1 MRYAWVVCS
10 LMIVPTAACSGTPPS
25 RAPTDTTALTPN
37 ATLVKVVD
45 GDTIDVLVSGRKERV
60 RLIGIDTPET
70 KKPNTPVQC
79 FGPEASAFT
88 ASLLPDGTALYLE
101 RDVEPRDPYD
111 RLLAY
116 VYLADG
122 TFVNVEIVRQGYAHV
137 LTIAPNIAHSSEF
150 VHAASNARAA
160 NAGLWGRCSG

>member
-10 LMIVPTAACSGTPPS
+10 LMIVLTAACSGTPPS
-25 RAPTDTTALTPN
+25 RAPTDITALTPN

-45 GDTIDVLVSGRKERV
+45 GDTIDVLVHGRKERV

-88 ASLLPDGTALYLE
+88 AALLPKGIALYLE

-122 TFVNVEIVRQGYAHV
+122 TFVNLEIVRQGYAHA

-150 VHAASNARAA
+150 VHAAHDAHAA
-160 NAGLWGRCSG
+160 DAGLWGKCSG